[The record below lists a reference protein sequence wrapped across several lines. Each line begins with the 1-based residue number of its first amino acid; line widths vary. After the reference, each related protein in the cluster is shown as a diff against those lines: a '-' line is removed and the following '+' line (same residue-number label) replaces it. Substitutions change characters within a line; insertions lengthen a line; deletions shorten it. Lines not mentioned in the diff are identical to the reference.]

1 MLSFEHISFDYE
13 PYPIGIARPALD
25 SGAYADMVANFPD
38 FTTMDER
45 TRLGLKFDLSERRNR
60 RLYDDFVGAHP
71 VWRDLRAYVQKGS
84 FIDDTLAMLRS
95 HRLDLGIRNASFFD
109 RLRLGLKN
117 LMKRRPLPAIPTL
130 TARFDFSAMP
140 VTGGHIRP
148 HTDTP
153 EKIVTMVVPI
163 LEPDEWD
170 PSYGGGTSVVL
181 PKDRTNL
188 FNQVNSYLDFDQVDE
203 LRTYAFEPNQA
214 LVFIKTF
221 NSWHAVLPMTGND
234 PNKLRRSLTINI
246 EAI

>member
-25 SGAYADMVANFPD
+25 SVAYADMVANFPD
-38 FTTMDER
+38 FTAMDER
-45 TRLGLKFDLSERRNR
+45 ARLGLKFDLSERRNR
-60 RLYDDFVGAHP
+60 RLYDDFVNTHP
-71 VWRDLRAYVQKGS
+71 VWRELRTYVQKGP
-84 FIDDTLAMLRS
+84 FIDDTLATLQS
-95 HRLDLGIRNASFFD
+95 HRLDLGIRNASFLD
-109 RLRLGLKN
+109 RIQLGLKN
-117 LMKRRPLPAIPTL
+117 LIKRRPLPAIPTL

-163 LEPDEWD
+163 LEDGEWD

-181 PKDRTNL
+181 PKDRTAL
-188 FNQVNSYLDFDQVDE
+188 FNQVNSYLDFDEVEE

-221 NSWHAVLPMTGND
+221 NSWHAVWPMTGND